1 PLFPMPTGG
10 CNAPSNTY
18 GGRGR
23 PPMRLNKFLARHQSS
38 AASSMTS
45 SASAITPNDPTLL
58 GGLELPDETGTEK
71 VHSFTVTDR
80 IRAYL
85 SRDLAGMRDRK
96 MAALFVSHGESVE
109 EAFPAWLRLAY
120 LGGGSGYRPY
130 DLNMPLTIPR
140 RPHSHYEGDSP
151 LTEHGKVTAELIGHG
166 MRLEK
171 LHPVRIYS
179 SPDLRSVQT
188 AVAIARSLRSS
199 SATIAVEPALME
211 WTKLKDK
218 DQKRHYFSP
227 KQYRYLGYPIDFG
240 YTPEASVKEIIERG
254 ETPRE
259 YHDRLTTF
267 ISSSLKATKESVVLF
282 IGSAHLVHAAR
293 DEMWM
298 TPADLLSIS
307 SSTDPCSIHMIE
319 IGKGGEILMNDT
331 PLRHLTPTLYDSLQF
346 VTEQEEKL
354 APMK

>member
-1 PLFPMPTGG
+1 MPTGG

-199 SATIAVEPALME
+199 SATIA
-211 WTKLKDK
+211 
-218 DQKRHYFSP
+218 
-227 KQYRYLGYPIDFG
+227 YRYLGYPIDFG

>member
-1 PLFPMPTGG
+1 
-10 CNAPSNTY
+10 
-18 GGRGR
+18 GRKQ
-23 PPMRLNKFLARHQSS
+23 PPMRLNRFYARQASS

-45 SASAITPNDPTLL
+45 SASQCTPNDPTLL
-58 GGLELPDETGTEK
+58 GGVELADETATEK

-80 IRAYL
+80 IRAHL
-85 SRDLAGMRDRK
+85 ARDLSGVRDRK
-96 MAALFVSHGESVE
+96 LAALFVSHGECLD

-151 LTEHGKVTAELIGHG
+151 LTEHGKVTAELVGHG

-171 LHPVRIYS
+171 LHPVRIFS

-188 AVAIARSLRSS
+188 AASIARSLRAS
-199 SATIAVEPALME
+199 SATICVEPALME
-211 WTKLKDK
+211 WTKLRDR
-218 DQKRHYFSP
+218 DSKRHFLSP
-227 KQYRYLGYPIDFG
+227 KQYRFLEYPIDFG
-240 YTPEASVKEIIERG
+240 YVPEASVKEIVEREG
-254 ETPRE
+254 SPRE

-267 ISSSLKATKESVVLF
+267 ISTTFKATKESVVLF
-282 IGSAHLVHAAR
+282 VGSPHLVHAAR
-293 DEMWM
+293 DEIWQ

-307 SSTDPCSIHMIE
+307 SSMDPCSVHMIE
-319 IGKGGEILMNDT
+319 LGREGEVLMNDT

-346 VTEQEEKL
+346 ASEPSEKIH
-354 APMK
+354 PMK